1 MVQVE
6 GHEQRNSVEAI
17 ELQRPPATWNKPRR
31 LLEEMAIPKRRA
43 IAMARKISSFKE
55 GPRQVSVLPTDYIV
69 PTDSSKSCPTVRAG
83 FLNSFSIGT
92 TTIFGTSNIALNI
105 TALAQPSK
113 LIHCQPANGHASVLT
128 HASDLLSCSLRA
140 KGP

>member
-6 GHEQRNSVEAI
+6 GHKQRNSVEAI

-31 LLEEMAIPKRRA
+31 LLEEMEIPKRRA

-69 PTDSSKSCPTVRAG
+69 PTDSSEILPHSQ
-83 FLNSFSIGT
+83 S
-92 TTIFGTSNIALNI
+92 
-105 TALAQPSK
+105 
-113 LIHCQPANGHASVLT
+113 SVLE
-128 HASDLLSCSLRA
+128 LLFHRYHHHIWHQ
-140 KGP
+140 